1 MRRAGGGVTV
11 NFLLAPLQD
20 ESVRHSFAAV
30 LALALAAGPVGVFL
44 MLRRMSLVGD
54 AMAHAILPG
63 VAIGFLAAG
72 LSVFAM
78 TVGGVVAGIVIA
90 LLSGAVSRATQLQE
104 DASLAVFLLVSLAF
118 GVVIVTANGMDI
130 EKLMEFLFGETA
142 AAMNAEKLVVIAVN
156 STVSILV
163 LALIFR
169 PLVIDCVDPA
179 FLRTVSRGGGVAHLA
194 FLIVLVLNLVSG
206 FHAFGTLL
214 GVSIIIVPA
223 AAARYWTRDVTML
236 VALASG
242 VALVT
247 GWAGLIVSFYAD
259 VPSGPAVTLAAGAVY
274 LVSLL
279 FGPVGGLL
287 PRAWP
292 QRHLEA

>member
-1 MRRAGGGVTV
+1 MRRARGGVTV

-104 DASLAVFLLVSLAF
+104 DASLAVFLLASLAF